1 MSFPLRPLQLLCE
14 RRASIIESMPKFLT
28 SLETFPAAAAS
39 SSAPH
44 ARSQIEH
51 LDTKYGLRLSL
62 ENGQIKSVRI
72 VNTPSQPTS
81 DSPTTGS
88 PTDDP
93 LTPDTHTTIV
103 NSKVPLPPQP
113 PKPRYSY
120 RLFPD
125 WQTSYLWYDASS
137 QNASADGD
145 VHVDENDISTRYP
158 GLRAY
163 YFAWQEVY
171 ESAFE
176 KQGCHLGA
184 QVEVFPDALERAAW
198 EVEGCL
204 IACWLALRE
213 DVVGIEYRPGE
224 KAYLI
229 KGDGVRDVLEGFLRD
244 IDMGLGKSG

>member
-1 MSFPLRPLQLLCE
+1 MCCHHGRVTLSKRSIYSVLYHLIVRNKLTSINQSIKPDPNSIIITMSFPLRPLQLQCE
-14 RRASIIESMPKFLT
+14 RCASIIESMPKFLT

-39 SSAPH
+39 SSALH

-72 VNTPSQPTS
+72 VNTPFQPAS

-88 PTDDP
+88 HTDDS

-125 WQTSYLWYDASS
+125 WQTSYLGTMPPPRTPLQTATCT
-137 QNASADGD
+137 
-145 VHVDENDISTRYP
+145 STRTTSQPTTRSCALTTSP
-158 GLRAY
+158 GRRFTSPL
-163 YFAWQEVY
+163 
-171 ESAFE
+171 S
-176 KQGCHLGA
+176 KGK
-184 QVEVFPDALERAAW
+184 AA
-198 EVEGCL
+198 
-204 IACWLALRE
+204 ISALRWRCSPTRSSALH
-213 DVVGIEYRPGE
+213 GRW
-224 KAYLI
+224 
-229 KGDGVRDVLEGFLRD
+229 KGV
-244 IDMGLGKSG
+244 